1 MARNYTRK
9 AGYNRNYHPSVT
21 TQVDERQIL
30 NDAGGYVFKVDDM
43 NRLRRFLIFGTEGGT
58 YYVSERKLTRD
69 NADFITGLLES
80 RNGLKAIDEVVDVS
94 NKGQALKNDPAI
106 FVLALAA
113 TCNNPVTRSYAL
125 KHLKDICRISTH
137 LFTFLTYV
145 KDLKSGTGWGRAL
158 RNAIADW
165 YNSKSPSDLAYQ
177 VCKYPSRKVE
187 GSMPWSHKDV
197 LRKAHVVPFG
207 LERDF
212 IYQYIVAGFNND
224 KIRTCIDK
232 KGKTITS
239 KTQPVT
245 SDLLYKF
252 DNLRYIR
259 GHEMAKN
266 ANRVDDVIDAI
277 EGYGVTRESIP
288 NEYFSD
294 IHVWEA
300 LFVNMPMTAMIR
312 NLGKM
317 TEVGLLAPF
326 SDATKTVVD
335 VLGNKEI
342 LKKSRIHPLQ
352 VFSAW
357 RTYKSGHGFKGG
369 LTWNPVPAIVGAL
382 EDAFYKSFEYV
393 EPTGKNILLSID
405 MSGSMGYNV
414 SNIPDTNLT
423 NIAAIVAMT
432 IVRTEP
438 NYHVIGFDTKI
449 YDNLNI
455 TKHDSLET
463 VIKKINPRGG
473 TNISLTFKHAMEK
486 NIKNID
492 AFVILTDNETYLG
505 EHPFRVFDDY
515 KRVHNSHCKLVY
527 AAMNATQSTLIH
539 PNNDGNSMDIVG
551 WSNDVPKVISEFIKF

>member
-9 AGYNRNYHPSVT
+9 AGYNRNYKTPVT

-43 NRLRRFLIFGTEGGT
+43 NRLRRFLILGTEGGT
-58 YYVSERKLTRD
+58 YYVSERKLTRY
-69 NADFITGLLES
+69 NADFITNLLNSNKGL
-80 RNGLKAIDEVVDVS
+80 RAIDEVVQVS
-94 NKGQALKNDPAI
+94 NEGKALRNDPAI

-113 TCNNPVTRSYAL
+113 TCNNPITRSYAL
-125 KHLKDICRISTH
+125 KHLNDVCRISTH

-145 KDLKSGTGWGRAL
+145 KDLKTGTGWGRAL
-158 RNAIADW
+158 RTAISNW

-187 GSMPWSHKDV
+187 GATPWSHRDV
-197 LRKAHVVPFG
+197 LRKRHLVPNTDEHNTVFRYIIAGASDEVRTHV
-207 LERDF
+207 
-212 IYQYIVAGFNND
+212 D
-224 KIRTCIDK
+224 KRGRTV
-232 KGKTITS
+232 S
-239 KTQPVT
+239 SQTQPINVRN
-245 SDLLYKF
+245 LPF
-252 DNLRYIR
+252 DLRYIK

-266 ANRVDDVIDAI
+266 ATRVDDVVDAI

-300 LFVNMPMTAMIR
+300 LLINMPMTAMIR

-326 SDATKTVVD
+326 SDATKTVVE

-342 LKKSRIHPLQ
+342 LKKARIHPLQ

-405 MSGSMGYNV
+405 MSGSMGFNA
-414 SNIPDTNLT
+414 SNIPNTNLT
-423 NIAAIVAMT
+423 NIAAVVAMT

-455 TKHDSLET
+455 TKHDSLED
-463 VIKKINPRGG
+463 VIRKIGPHGG

-505 EHPFRVFDDY
+505 EHPFRIFDDY

-527 AAMNATQSTLIH
+527 AAMNATQSTLVH
-539 PNNDGNSMDIVG
+539 PNNDGSSMDIVG

>member
-1 MARNYTRK
+1 
-9 AGYNRNYHPSVT
+9 
-21 TQVDERQIL
+21 
-30 NDAGGYVFKVDDM
+30 
-43 NRLRRFLIFGTEGGT
+43 
-58 YYVSERKLTRD
+58 
-69 NADFITGLLES
+69 
-80 RNGLKAIDEVVDVS
+80 
-94 NKGQALKNDPAI
+94 
-106 FVLALAA
+106 
-113 TCNNPVTRSYAL
+113 
-125 KHLKDICRISTH
+125 
-137 LFTFLTYV
+137 
-145 KDLKSGTGWGRAL
+145 
-158 RNAIADW
+158 
-165 YNSKSPSDLAYQ
+165 
-177 VCKYPSRKVE
+177 
-187 GSMPWSHKDV
+187 
-197 LRKAHVVPFG
+197 
-207 LERDF
+207 
-212 IYQYIVAGFNND
+212 
-224 KIRTCIDK
+224 
-232 KGKTITS
+232 
-239 KTQPVT
+239 
-245 SDLLYKF
+245 
-252 DNLRYIR
+252 
-259 GHEMAKN
+259 MAKD
-266 ANRVDDVIDAI
+266 ATRVDDVVDAI

-294 IHVWEA
+294 KKVWEA
-300 LFVNMPMTAMIR
+300 LLQNMPMTAMIR

-326 SDATKTVVD
+326 SDAVNIVINALTDKD
-335 VLGNKEI
+335 I
-342 LKKSRIHPLQ
+342 LKKARIHPLQ

-405 MSGSMGYNV
+405 MSGSMGYNA

-463 VIKKINPRGG
+463 VIKKIGPHGG

-505 EHPFRVFDDY
+505 EHPFRMFDDY

-527 AAMNATQSTLIH
+527 AAMNATQSTLVH
-539 PNNDGNSMDIVG
+539 PDGNSSMDIVG
-551 WSNDVPKVISEFIKF
+551 WSNDVPKIISEFIKF